1 MCNSFGVYFQIFKTF
16 GYKKLKNSD
25 SKASPSPKL
34 MLLIVLL
41 LQFKYVKAGFLLMS
55 KLVNL
60 LVAQFR

>member
-1 MCNSFGVYFQIFKTF
+1 
-16 GYKKLKNSD
+16 
-25 SKASPSPKL
+25 